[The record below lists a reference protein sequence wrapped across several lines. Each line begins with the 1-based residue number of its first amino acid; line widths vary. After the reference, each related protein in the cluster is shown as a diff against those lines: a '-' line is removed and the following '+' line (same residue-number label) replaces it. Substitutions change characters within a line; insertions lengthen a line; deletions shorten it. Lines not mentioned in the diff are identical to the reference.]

1 MGNTYASRNA
11 ASREVSF
18 YNYKKYL
25 SIILFAMV
33 DAHLRFTYMEVG
45 AEGKCSDATIY
56 NESELFEGPNLCQ
69 KITIKTVTYSHV
81 CMNTAYGSLYKNVE
95 GPNL

>member
-1 MGNTYASRNA
+1 MGSTYVSRNA

-33 DAHLRFTYMEVG
+33 DAHTDEPLEGDDIDMPYFVIGDG
-45 AEGKCSDATIY
+45 AFDDFYAKYFKRRTKKR
-56 NESELFEGPNLCQ
+56 
-69 KITIKTVTYSHV
+69 KII
-81 CMNTAYGSLYKNVE
+81 
-95 GPNL
+95 